1 MCHLWGKAQL
11 KPVLKLNI
19 DLIQHLVFD
28 ATWLFVYWDQNRTP
42 TFYILTSL
50 IYTLFD
56 GQSCMEGKKRN
67 GKALC
72 EDRTG
77 PNVFESISLSCV
89 MLLQKNLEL

>member
-1 MCHLWGKAQL
+1 MI
-11 KPVLKLNI
+11 VLCL
-19 DLIQHLVFD
+19 LGPE
-28 ATWLFVYWDQNRTP
+28 QNFLLP
-42 TFYILTSL
+42 FYILASL

-56 GQSCMEGKKRN
+56 GHSCMEGTKTN

-72 EDRTG
+72 EDG